1 MWDYTEK
8 VREHFFNPR
17 NAGPLDGANA
27 VGDVGSIQC
36 GDALRLML
44 KVDPAS
50 ERILDAHFQTFGC
63 GSAIASSSALTEIV
77 KGMSLDEALQVSN
90 QQIADYLDGLP
101 PEKMHCSVMGREAL
115 QAAIAN
121 YRGETWV
128 DDHEEGSMVCKC
140 FAVDSVL
147 IEDVVRANNL
157 TTVEQVTH
165 YTKAGGG
172 CCSCHEGIEEIL
184 ANVSAERC
192 TAPMPPA
199 LADSPRPAA
208 TATATAQPI
217 TFHSSPAPAVTK
229 IEEPAAPAAPAEPA
243 AKPRLTNFQ
252 RMRKIEETIE
262 EIRPMLQRDHGDIE
276 VVEIDG
282 KNIYVNLK
290 GACQGCMMEQATLSG
305 IQAQLVDALGEFVQL
320 LPAALLAMPV
330 RR

>member
-44 KVDPAS
+44 KVDPEN

-77 KGMSLDEALQVSN
+77 KGLTLDEALQVSN

-115 QAAIAN
+115 QAAVAN
-121 YRGETWV
+121 YRGEAWV
-128 DDHEEGSMVCKC
+128 DDREEGAMVCKC

-147 IEDVVRANNL
+147 IEDVVRANSL

-192 TAPMPPA
+192 TAPMPPS
-199 LADSPRPAA
+199 LADAPKSV
-208 TATATAQPI
+208 AQPI
-217 TFHSSPAPAVTK
+217 AIH
-229 IEEPAAPAAPAEPA
+229 AAQTVAEPA

-262 EIRPMLQRDHGDIE
+262 AIRPMLQRDHGDIE

-320 LPAALLAMPV
+320 LPATLLGMPK